1 MENKKDI
8 VARLKLLLIA
18 TRAGANIEGLILSED
33 ERFITIKFKKGGS
46 REVNVEGDSGYAIIC
61 DVMARI

>member
-8 VARLKLLLIA
+8 VDRLKLLLIA
-18 TRAGANIEGLILSED
+18 TRAGANIEELILSED
-33 ERFITIKFKKGGS
+33 ERLITIKFKEGGS
-46 REVNVEGDSGYAIIC
+46 REVDVEGDSGYAIIR